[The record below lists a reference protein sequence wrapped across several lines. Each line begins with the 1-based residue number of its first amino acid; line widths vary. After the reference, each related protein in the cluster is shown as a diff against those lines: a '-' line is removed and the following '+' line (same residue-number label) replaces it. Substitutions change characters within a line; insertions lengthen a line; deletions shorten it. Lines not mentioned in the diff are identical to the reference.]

1 MKLSYVFWIVS
12 LSVLLALIL
21 PYLYQIG
28 SIIFFP
34 NNVSIL
40 RQLEIYKWLGVGI
53 AIYSILH
60 HFSKKNIIWFET
72 FSHEM
77 THIIVALFFG
87 KRIHSFRADEGSG
100 AIFTSGHKRMDD
112 LPISLAPY
120 CLPIFTYL
128 LLSLRCLLNDNMVWV
143 YDIILGAS
151 ICFHFFCFKNQ
162 TGNYQTDI
170 NQYPLILSYL
180 YILTALIINICIIL
194 VAFFPQYNVYTS
206 AWRLIKAVYS
216 NFIYLL

>member
-1 MKLSYVFWIVS
+1 MKLSYVVWIVF
-12 LSVLLALIL
+12 LSVLLVLIL

-28 SIIFFP
+28 SIIFFS

-60 HFSKKNIIWFET
+60 HFSKKNIIWCET

-77 THIIVALFFG
+77 THIIIALIFR

-100 AIFTSGHKRMDD
+100 AILTSGHNSIDD

-128 LLSLRCLLNDNMVWV
+128 LLSLRCLLNDNMVWG

-162 TGNYQTDI
+162 IGNYQTDI

-180 YILTALIINICIIL
+180 YILTALIINICIIA

-206 AWRLIKAVYS
+206 TWRLFKAVYS